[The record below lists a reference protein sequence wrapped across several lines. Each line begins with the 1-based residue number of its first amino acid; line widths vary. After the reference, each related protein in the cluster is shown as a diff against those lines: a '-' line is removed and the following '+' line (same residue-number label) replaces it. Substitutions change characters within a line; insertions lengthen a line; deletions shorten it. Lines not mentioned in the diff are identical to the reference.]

1 MYAGDVKRV
10 RLQTSISYRLNS
22 DHLRISVSVLSLRTF
37 QIGQLL
43 FQSLVLFFEV
53 LPLAP
58 DLSSAHVNGCLTQS
72 IEKKRAIIYHE
83 VYGEEKL
90 TLRLAATRDE

>member
-1 MYAGDVKRV
+1 MNCWLD
-10 RLQTSISYRLNS
+10 S
-22 DHLRISVSVLSLRTF
+22 DQLRISIHALSLHTLQF
-37 QIGQLL
+37 GQLL
-43 FQSLVLFFEV
+43 FQRLVLRFKL

-58 DLSSAHVNGCLTQS
+58 DLSNAHVNGCLTQS